1 MIIDKIID
9 KDKYKMKRILGIDY
23 GEKRVGLAL
32 SDLMHIIASPKDFLI
47 RTENDFWSKILDFIN
62 KNNVGLIVI
71 GKPFQSTDTK
81 ILEKIDSF
89 IKELEK
95 ELIKNKNELDIIT
108 QDENFTSI
116 KATEVMLNSGMKKK
130 DRQKKE
136 NKDMISASIILK
148 EFMEENLS

>member
-71 GKPFQSTDTK
+71 GKPFQSTDNK